1 MKNRALVFIR
11 SIQNYDK
18 MPLTNKN
25 EINLVKKFIE
35 LDEDNQIDAQI
46 ESKISELKNK
56 VYQTL
61 PKSSIFNYKVTI

>member
-1 MKNRALVFIR
+1 
-11 SIQNYDK
+11 